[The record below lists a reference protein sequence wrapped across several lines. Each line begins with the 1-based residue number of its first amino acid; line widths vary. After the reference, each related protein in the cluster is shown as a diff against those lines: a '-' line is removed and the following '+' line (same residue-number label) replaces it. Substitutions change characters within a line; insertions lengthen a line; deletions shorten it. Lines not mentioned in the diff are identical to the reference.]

1 MRNIWRIMK
10 TKNIHPEWALK
21 HKKPGTELRLMKGR
35 YYLYEVS
42 SKWNKEKK
50 RAQKISGKILGRIT
64 EDRGFTPSGE
74 KKHYPT
80 MQFKELSS
88 KSSGMG
94 FFAESIASDVLSALK
109 KYFGAEAESI
119 FCASLMRLAH
129 QAPLKN
135 MDLHFRQDF
144 LSETFPNV
152 SLSDKKMT
160 ILLKDIGENREKINA
175 FFKEFS
181 NPGEHI
187 LIDMT
192 SIHSKSK
199 EMSLTQPGYN
209 SSGNFDPQANL
220 LLLFSQTLHE
230 PVYYRL
236 LPGNI
241 RDVKSVKLTL
251 KEAGISDAVFI
262 ADKGF
267 YSASNIIELESAELQ
282 YVIPLKRNHSLI
294 DYLPL
299 KKKGKRGLTH
309 YFKYQERYI
318 FCSISK
324 HADGKILY
332 VFLDDRLKF
341 EEEQSY
347 LNRIDIQKEDKV
359 SIKEFHKAAHT
370 FGTFA
375 ILTNLSE
382 KTPLEIYQIYK
393 SRMEVET
400 AFDAFKNT
408 LQADRSY
415 MQNDQS
421 LEGWMFINY
430 LSLLVYW
437 RILKLLVSKEMLS
450 KVSVKDLLIH
460 LSYLKKIRINGEWH
474 QAEITDKTKK
484 LFSKLDYNIT

>member
-1 MRNIWRIMK
+1 MK
-10 TKNIHPEWALK
+10 TKITHPEWALK
-21 HKKPGTELRLMKGR
+21 HKKPGTELRFLKGR

-50 RAQKISGKILGRIT
+50 RAQKITGKILGNIT
-64 EDRGFTPSGE
+64 EDKGFTPSGE
-74 KKHYPT
+74 KVFPNL
-80 MQFKELSS
+80 QFRELSV

-94 FFAESIASDVLSALK
+94 SFIESVFKDVLPALRK
-109 KYFGAEAESI
+109 HFGFEAESI

-129 QAPLKN
+129 QSPLKN
-135 MDLHFRQDF
+135 MELHFKQDF
-144 LSETFPNV
+144 LSETFPDV

-160 ILLKDIGENREKINA
+160 VLLKNIGENREKINS

-181 NPGEHI
+181 KPGEHI
-187 LIDMT
+187 LMDMT
-192 SIHSKSK
+192 AIHSKSK
-199 EMSLTQPGYN
+199 EMSLNYLGYN
-209 SSGNFDPQANL
+209 SNGTFDPQANL

-251 KEAGISDAVFI
+251 KEAGIKDAVFI

-267 YSASNIIELESAELQ
+267 YSASNVIELESAELQ
-282 YVIPLKRNHSLI
+282 YIIPLKRNHTLI
-294 DYLPL
+294 DYKPL
-299 KKKGKRGLTH
+299 KKGKRGLTH

-318 FCSISK
+318 FCAISK
-324 HADGKILY
+324 NIDGKILY
-332 VFLDDRLKF
+332 IFLDDRLKF

-347 LNRIDIQKEDKV
+347 LNRIDVQKEDKL
-359 SIKEFHKAAHT
+359 SIKEFHKGAHT

-375 ILTNLSE
+375 VLTNLADR
-382 KTPLEIYQIYK
+382 TPLEIYQMYK

-408 LQADRSY
+408 LQADRTY
-415 MQNDQS
+415 MQNDHS

-430 LSLLVYW
+430 LSLLAYW
-437 RILKLLVSKEMLS
+437 RILKLLVSKELLS
-450 KVSVKDLLIH
+450 KVSIKDLLTH
-460 LSYLKKIRINGEWH
+460 LLYIKKLRINGEWH

-484 LFSKLDYNIT
+484 LFSKLGHTIT

>member
-1 MRNIWRIMK
+1 MK
-10 TKNIHPEWALK
+10 AKNTHPQWVLK

-42 SKWNKEKK
+42 SRWNKEKK
-50 RAQKISGKILGRIT
+50 RAQKITGKILGRIT
-64 EDRGFTPSGE
+64 EDKGLILSGE
-74 KKHYPT
+74 RAHPT
-80 MQFKELSS
+80 PQIKELSA
-88 KSSGMG
+88 KSSGVG
-94 FFAESIASDVLSALK
+94 PFVESLIWDVLPALK
-109 KYFGAEAESI
+109 KHFGGEAESI

-129 QAPLKN
+129 QSPLKN
-135 MDLHFRQDF
+135 MELHFKQDF
-144 LSETFPNV
+144 LSEAFPSV

-160 ILLKDIGENREKINA
+160 TLLKSIGGDREKINA

-181 NPGEHI
+181 KPGEHI
-187 LIDMT
+187 LMDMT
-192 SIHSKSK
+192 AIHSKSK
-199 EMSLTQPGYN
+199 EMTLNQPGYN
-209 SSGNFDPQANL
+209 SNGNFDPQANL

-241 RDVKSVKLTL
+241 RDVKSVKLSL
-251 KEAGISDAVFI
+251 KEAGIYDAVFI

-267 YSASNIIELESAELQ
+267 YSASNIVELESAELQ
-282 YVIPLKRNHSLI
+282 YVIPLKRNHTLI
-294 DYLPL
+294 DYKPL

-309 YFKYQERYI
+309 HFKYQERYI

-324 HADGKILY
+324 NIEGKTLY
-332 VFLDDRLKF
+332 TFLDDRLRL

-347 LNRIDIQKEDKV
+347 LNRIDVQQEDKL
-359 SIKEFHKAAHT
+359 SIKEFHKIAHT
-370 FGTFA
+370 FGTFT

-408 LQADRSY
+408 LQADRTY
-415 MQNDQS
+415 MQNNQS

-430 LSLLVYW
+430 LSLLAYW
-437 RILKLLVSKEMLS
+437 RILKLLVSKDLLS
-450 KVSVKDLLIH
+450 KVSIKDLLIH
-460 LSYLKKIRINGEWH
+460 LSYIRKIRINGEWH
-474 QAEITDKTKK
+474 QAEITDKTRK
-484 LFSKLDYNIT
+484 LFSKLGYAIT

>member
-1 MRNIWRIMK
+1 M
-10 TKNIHPEWALK
+10 TAKNIHPEWALK

-50 RAQKISGKILGRIT
+50 RAQKITGKILGRIT
-64 EDRGFTPSGE
+64 EDNGFVPSGNRT
-74 KKHYPT
+74 HPIL
-80 MQFKELSS
+80 QLKELSA
-88 KSSGMG
+88 KSSGIG
-94 FFAESIASDVLSALK
+94 PFVEFLFGDVLPALK
-109 KYFGAEAESI
+109 KHFGGEAESI

-129 QAPLKN
+129 QSPLKN
-135 MDLHFRQDF
+135 MELHFMQDY
-144 LSETFPNV
+144 LSEVFPAV

-160 ILLKDIGENREKINA
+160 NLLKNLGGDRERISA

-181 NPGEHI
+181 KPGEHI
-187 LIDMT
+187 LMDMT
-192 SIHSKSK
+192 AIHSKSK
-199 EMSLTQPGYN
+199 EMSLNHPGYN

-241 RDVKSVKLTL
+241 RDVKSVKLSL
-251 KEAGISDAVFI
+251 KEAGIKDAVFI

-267 YSASNIIELESAELQ
+267 YSANNIVELENAELQ
-282 YVIPLKRNHSLI
+282 YVIPLKRNHTLI
-294 DYLPL
+294 DYKPL

-309 YFKYQERYI
+309 HFKYQERYI

-324 HADGKILY
+324 SIDGKIVY
-332 VFLDDRLKF
+332 TFLDDRLRL
-341 EEEQSY
+341 EEERSY
-347 LNRIDIQKEDKV
+347 LDRIELQKEDKL
-359 SIKEFHKAAHT
+359 SIKEFHKIAHT
-370 FGTFA
+370 FGTFS
-375 ILTNLSE
+375 ILTNLSK
-382 KTPLEIYQIYK
+382 KTPLEIYEIYK
-393 SRMEVET
+393 SRIEVET

-408 LQADRSY
+408 LQADRTY

-437 RILKLLVSKEMLS
+437 RVLKLLVSKELLS
-450 KVSVKDLLIH
+450 KVSVKDLFIH
-460 LSYLKKIRINGEWH
+460 LLHIKKIRINGDWYH
-474 QAEITDKTKK
+474 AEITDKSKK
-484 LFSKLDYNIT
+484 LFAKLGYAIT